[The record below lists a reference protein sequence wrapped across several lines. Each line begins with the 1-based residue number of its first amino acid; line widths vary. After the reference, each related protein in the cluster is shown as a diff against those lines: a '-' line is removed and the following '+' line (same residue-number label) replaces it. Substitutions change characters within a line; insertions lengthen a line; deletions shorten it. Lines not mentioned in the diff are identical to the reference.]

1 MIDQIQSEF
10 IKIVSKYIKKYAK
23 DKSQSP
29 DNVQLI
35 LGFKEVE
42 VEVVIDGEKVKRSTF
57 QNTYHMCI
65 DYVVKDEKVIN
76 EIMGLPIWAP
86 DFSGK
91 SRFSE
96 AFIIKS
102 LLMFAQENDSLEMKV
117 MCVKDLD
124 DDGKET
130 IRLFLYKGFGQYIRK
145 LENEEVFKEEYLAE
159 ILQM

>member
-1 MIDQIQSEF
+1 M
-10 IKIVSKYIKKYAK
+10 
-23 DKSQSP
+23 
-29 DNVQLI
+29 
-35 LGFKEVE
+35 
-42 VEVVIDGEKVKRSTF
+42 
-57 QNTYHMCI
+57 
-65 DYVVKDEKVIN
+65 VKDEKVIN

-145 LENEEVFKEEYLAE
+145 LENEEVFKEEYWAE